1 MSVPPWVRSGVR
13 LWVCPGGPRLLVGD
27 IDDDAAAEFSAVF
40 LSILQYLV
48 IHLTILQYFA
58 VKPATLHRR
67 EQIVAPSLDFAR
79 LCSTF
84 AQLY

>member
-1 MSVPPWVRSGVR
+1 MRSGVR

-27 IDDDAAAEFSAVF
+27 IDDDAAAEFSAAF

-58 VKPATLHRR
+58 
-67 EQIVAPSLDFAR
+67 E
-79 LCSTF
+79 
-84 AQLY
+84 